1 MNLSDLRIFLAV
13 ARGRSVVAAAAE
25 LHLTPS
31 AVSKA
36 LRRLEDDLGCALFDR
51 TTRQLVLNA
60 GGDRLVERAQLLL
73 ALAEGARADVRGDA
87 APVDCRI
94 GGPAVLLWDAGPR
107 IARALAAHTGAT
119 LRLEALFEDAALGA
133 LARGEIGAAV
143 VTGAVTDGRGP
154 VWSADWDTAPL
165 GALVLHLVAG
175 RTHPL
180 VAAHGTGADG
190 ACHVPV
196 AQVLVHDF
204 VCPTRSLFCGEG
216 RGGRSDGWRDDAL
229 PRRIRYWTDD
239 LHLLSTF
246 VRGGAALAYLPQA
259 ALADGEV
266 VPIHLDDCPF
276 TCGETSWL
284 VWDRRTA
291 PGWLVR
297 LAAALAADAAPMPR
311 RDVT

>member
-13 ARGRSVVAAAAE
+13 ARGRSVVAAAAS

-36 LRRLEDDLGCALFDR
+36 LRRLEDDLGCDLFDR
-51 TTRQLVLNA
+51 ATRQLVLNA
-60 GGDRLVERAQLLL
+60 AGTRLVERAQLLL
-73 ALAEGARADVRGDA
+73 ALADQARADVRGDA
-87 APVDCRI
+87 GAIDCRV
-94 GGPAVLLWDAGPR
+94 GGPAVLLWDAGGR
-107 IARALAAHTGAT
+107 IARALAAHAEAT
-119 LRLEALFEDAALGA
+119 LRLDAMFEDAALAA

-154 VWSADWDTAPL
+154 AWSADWEVAPL
-165 GALVLHLVAG
+165 GPLALHLVAG
-175 RTHPL
+175 RAHPL
-180 VAAHGTGADG
+180 VAAHGMDADG
-190 ACHVPV
+190 TCRVPV
-196 AQVLVHDF
+196 AQVLAHDF

-239 LHLLSTF
+239 LHLLATF
-246 VRGGAALAYLPQA
+246 VRSGAALAYLPQA
-259 ALADGEV
+259 ALADGAV
-266 VPIHLDDCPF
+266 VPIRMDDCPF
-276 TCGETSWL
+276 TCDETSWL

-297 LAAALAADAAPMPR
+297 LAAVID
-311 RDVT
+311 DGNG

>member
-13 ARGRSVVAAAAE
+13 ARGRSVVAAAAA

-36 LRRLEDDLGCALFDR
+36 LRRLEADLGCDLFDR

-60 GGDRLVERAQLLL
+60 GGKRLVERAQLLL
-73 ALAEGARADVRGDA
+73 ALAEQARADVRGDA
-87 APVDCRI
+87 AAVDCHI

-107 IARALAAHTGAT
+107 IAAAFARHAQAT
-119 LRLEALFEDAALGA
+119 LRLDALFEDAALGA
-133 LARGEIGAAV
+133 LARGELGAAV

-154 VWSADWDTAPL
+154 VWSADWDVAPL
-165 GALVLHLVAG
+165 GPLAMHLVAG

-180 VAAHGTGADG
+180 VAAHGTDADG
-190 ACHVPV
+190 ACRVPV
-196 AQVLVHDF
+196 AQVLAHDF

-216 RGGRSDGWRDDAL
+216 RGARSDGWRDDAL

-246 VRGGAALAYLPQA
+246 VRSGAALAYLPQA
-259 ALADGEV
+259 ALADADV
-266 VPIHLDDCPF
+266 VAVHMDDCDF
-276 TCGETSWL
+276 TCGETAWL

-291 PGWLVR
+291 PRWLVG
-297 LAAALAADAAPMPR
+297 LAAALAA
-311 RDVT
+311 